1 MGDESGTQVANGGH
15 SGFSSIL
22 KHIAYSPQMPN
33 STTVQSLKAGSP
45 HPTGRWADYL
55 SRPRIDC
62 LDGLRAIGILAVVYH
77 HVMHGAGRLGA
88 SLFLLLSGYLVTT
101 LLLREQSSSGSID
114 LARFETRRY
123 LRLLPLYFA
132 VLTCYV
138 VLVWCFESDGVSRTQ
153 FFNNLPAFAS
163 LTSNLFVPKGEHV
176 IFFFAW
182 TMAAQEQFH
191 FVWSRM
197 LKYLGKKIALGG
209 LVSTLCTVYVVS
221 FLGIQPNAQGQSF
234 FWTIALS
241 IKPTLLLG
249 ALLAMVLSHR
259 VGFAIMSKLVGFRFA
274 PLVFSTAVILVW
286 RVREIPDCFM
296 HLSLVALL
304 ASCVVPKNH
313 NLTWLLQ
320 HPVLVFIGNISFGI
334 YMTHMLCLH
343 VVAKML
349 QLVGL
354 EALGLQFLATFLLA
368 VGVATLSN
376 RYFESAFISRKKPSP
391 SNAARIGNPISEAG
405 REAGRKSP
413 VCTQIALAP

>member
-1 MGDESGTQVANGGH
+1 MGNESGTQVANGGH
-15 SGFSSIL
+15 SGFGHIL
-22 KHIAYSPQMPN
+22 KHVAYSPQMPN
-33 STTVQSLKAGSP
+33 STPVHPLNVGLP
-45 HPTGRWADYL
+45 HPTFGWADYL

-101 LLLREQSSSGSID
+101 LLLREQRSSGSID

-132 VLTCYV
+132 VLACYV

-153 FFNNLPAFAS
+153 FFNNLPSFAS

-221 FLGIQPNAQGQSF
+221 FLGIQPNAQGQSL

-241 IKPTLLLG
+241 LKPTLLLG
-249 ALLAMVLSHR
+249 ALLAIVLSHR

-274 PLVFSTAVILVW
+274 PVVFLTAVIVVW
-286 RVREIPDCFM
+286 RVKEIPDGFM
-296 HLSLVALL
+296 HLFLMALL
-304 ASCVVPKNH
+304 ASCVVPKSH
-313 NLTWLLQ
+313 SLTWLLQ
-320 HPVLVFIGNISFGI
+320 NPSLVFVGSISFGI
-334 YMTHMLCLH
+334 YMTHMLCFH
-343 VVAKML
+343 VVAKMFHS
-349 QLVGL
+349 VGL
-354 EALGLQFLATFLLA
+354 EAMEVQFMFTFLLA
-368 VGVATLSN
+368 VGVATLSH
-376 RYFESAFISRKKPSP
+376 RYFESLFISRKKPRTRDLASP
-391 SNAARIGNPISEAG
+391 GKVNEAHQRPWG
-405 REAGRKSP
+405 QR
-413 VCTQIALAP
+413 QIVLAS